1 MTETSDKIFVLY
13 NGTLVPIEQYKKMI
27 AEEQ

>member
-1 MTETSDKIFVLY
+1 MENSSDKIFVLY
-13 NGTLVPIEQYKKMI
+13 NGNLVPIEKYKEMI

>member
-1 MTETSDKIFVLY
+1 MENSDKIFVLY
-13 NGTLVPIEQYKKMI
+13 NGTLVPIEKYKEMI

>member
-1 MTETSDKIFVLY
+1 MENSSDKIFVLY
-13 NGTLVPIEQYKKMI
+13 NGTLVTIEKYKEMI

>member
-1 MTETSDKIFVLY
+1 MENSSDKIFILY
-13 NGTLVPIEQYKKMI
+13 NGTLVPIEKYKEMI

>member
-1 MTETSDKIFVLY
+1 MENSSDKIFVLY
-13 NGTLVPIEQYKKMI
+13 NGTLVPIEQYKEMI